1 MTLLEM
7 IKALRRLDP
16 RVPVFK
22 LSNPHSYRG
31 HHDHLA
37 FEIDSSQTMEA
48 GILLDVCEKLQG
60 STLHGYKGGIYT
72 IKDNTPVWVAEYGI
86 KINTMIARL
95 KSKSPLWKDF
105 NYSSD

>member
-1 MTLLEM
+1 MIEM

-22 LSNPHSYRG
+22 LANPHSYRG
-31 HHDHLA
+31 YHDQLA

-60 STLHGYKGGIYT
+60 STLQGYKGGVYKIT
-72 IKDNTPVWVAEYGI
+72 DNTPVWVAEYDNTGRPLEAI
-86 KINTMIARL
+86 QEDGKIIL
-95 KSKSPLWKDF
+95 GED
-105 NYSSD
+105 D